1 MTYTPK
7 FLPEAGFSGRVMR
20 RLAVLLVIWTAGLSA
35 VRAQQ
40 SQQTIAVN
48 FRNATVQQVFT
59 WLDNHTQYD
68 FVYNNSQIESLPRV
82 SMQMSRTTVV
92 DVVKHCLR
100 NSSLSYQIR
109 GNMVVIRPAD
119 EIKKGT
125 EEAVQF
131 SGVVYDENG
140 LPLAGVSVVLKQA
153 SRGAVTGPDG
163 KFTLKARRSDDM
175 TLSFSFLGMKN
186 QEIAVFNNGKQVF
199 KELDKINV
207 HMDPA
212 VSEIGNVVVTG
223 ILNIAQKSFSG
234 SSTTI
239 TGEQLKTVAPQGN
252 ALSAI
257 QIFEPSF
264 RIAENL
270 DMGSNPNALPQMY
283 VRGRSGI
290 GTPALDE
297 SLTSEHALKND
308 PNQPI
313 FMLDGYEVSMEK
325 IYDLDIERIET
336 YTILKD
342 AAATAMYGSRA
353 ANGVVVITTKPL
365 PAGRLNVTYSGNF
378 TINAP
383 DLSSYNLMNAREKLE
398 AERLAGYYDTDDP
411 SQIATKLKEYNGKLQ
426 NIERGIETD
435 WLALPLRTS
444 FGHKHSI
451 GIAGASDAFRY
462 GLDLMYDDQEG
473 VMKGQNRKKMSAAL
487 NLQYQYKGLTF
498 RNQMTTT
505 LVNSQESPYGT
516 FSDYVRMNPY
526 DTYLDE
532 NGNIGMNM
540 ATWHSGSP
548 YRNPMYDA
556 TLGSFDKG
564 KRHEFYDQF
573 DVRYYLNKKINF
585 KANVALGYIVSDSD
599 KFTDPAAAKF
609 QSRET
614 KGQLTTSRQKQS
626 TYDISLN
633 GYYNDQIGRHNINFV
648 VGLNIREEKT
658 NYEGFTY
665 SGFPEGGFS
674 APGYAKDIDTKSYL
688 EGKNR
693 LFGALAVLNYSY
705 NDVIFADL
713 SGRIDG
719 SSQFGSNKRFAPFF
733 STGAGVN
740 VHNLKFFKEN
750 TPWLTQFKLRG
761 TYGMTGKVSF
771 PSYAAQ
777 NKYEM
782 FTDWQYPTGDGVQI
796 MYLGNPNL
804 KWERTL
810 QTDLGFEFEILK
822 GLFYAKYNYY
832 IKDTHDNIA
841 DMFIPTSSGFTSYK
855 ENIGRMENRGHEI
868 KLQSRVVN
876 TRNTIINLIFNGA
889 SNKGKLKKIS
899 NSLRAYNDRV
909 NEHYNSNQ
917 GGNDVQS
924 TPLLRYV
931 EGGSLTGIYAM
942 RSLGIDPATG
952 KELYMRRD
960 GSTTFKWDPAENVL
974 IGDTEPSMSGSFGLS
989 AYWKG
994 FTLDTY
1000 FMYEW
1005 GGQRYNQTLRTTI
1018 EMADILNSNCDRRVL
1033 SDRWIKPGDIAR
1045 FRDIKDYNSVTRPT
1059 SRLVQNYSYLN
1070 MSSLSVGYE
1079 FKRDMIRKLGLYRL
1093 KLQFNCRD
1101 LFTASSIQVERGL
1114 SSPYARAFT
1123 LSVNASF

>member
-1 MTYTPK
+1 MK
-7 FLPEAGFSGRVMR
+7 NFLPEAGFSGRLIR
-20 RLAVLLVIWTAGLSA
+20 RLAVLLVIWAAGLGI

-40 SQQTIAVN
+40 AQQTIAVN

-82 SMQMSRTTVV
+82 SIQMNNTTVV
-92 DVVKHCLR
+92 EVVKHCLR

-109 GNMVVIRPAD
+109 GNMVVIRPSD

-163 KFTLKARRSDDM
+163 KFILKARRSDNM

-186 QEIAVFNNGKQVF
+186 QEITAFSNGKQAL
-199 KELDKINV
+199 KELDRINV

-313 FMLDGYEVSMEK
+313 FMLDGYEVPMEK

-353 ANGVVVITTKPL
+353 ANGVIVITTKPL

-411 SQIATKLKEYNGKLQ
+411 GQIATKLKEYNGKLQ

-451 GIAGASDAFRY
+451 SIGGASDAFRY
-462 GLDLMYDDQEG
+462 GLDLGYDDQEG

-487 NLQYQYKGLTF
+487 NLQYQHKGLTF

-516 FSDYVRMNPY
+516 FADYVRMNPY

-532 NGNIGMNM
+532 NGNIGKNM

-585 KANVALGYIVSDSD
+585 KADITLGYIVSDSD
-599 KFTDPAAAKF
+599 RFTDPAAARF
-609 QSRET
+609 QNTEK
-614 KGQLTTSRQKQS
+614 KGQLVTSRQKQS
-626 TYDISLN
+626 SYDFNLK

-674 APGYAKDIDTKSYL
+674 APGYAKDIDTKSFI

-705 NDVIFADL
+705 NDVIFGDL

-740 VHNLKFFKEN
+740 IHNLKFFKEN

-810 QTDLGFEFEILK
+810 QTDVGFEFEILN

-855 ENIGRMENRGHEI
+855 ENIGRMENCGHEI

-876 TRNTIINLIFNGA
+876 TRNTIVNLIFNGA

-931 EGGSLTGIYAM
+931 EGNSLTGIYAM
-942 RSLGIDPATG
+942 RSLGIDPGTG

-974 IGDTEPSMSGSFGLS
+974 VGDTEPTMSGSFGAS
-989 AYWKG
+989 VYWKG

>member
-1 MTYTPK
+1 MKK

-20 RLAVLLVIWTAGLSA
+20 RLAVLLMIWTAGLSA

-82 SMQMSRTTVV
+82 SMQMSRTTIV

-505 LVNSQESPYGT
+505 LVNSQESPYGS

-609 QSRET
+609 QSTEK

-974 IGDTEPSMSGSFGLS
+974 VGDTEPTMSGSFGAS
-989 AYWKG
+989 VYWKG

>member
-1 MTYTPK
+1 MKK

-609 QSRET
+609 QSTEK

-658 NYEGFTY
+658 DYEGFTY

-942 RSLGIDPATG
+942 RSLDIDPATG

-974 IGDTEPSMSGSFGLS
+974 VGDTEPSMSGSFGLS

>member
-1 MTYTPK
+1 MKK

-505 LVNSQESPYGT
+505 LVNSQESPYGS

-609 QSRET
+609 QSTEK

-822 GLFYAKYNYY
+822 GVFYAKYNYY

-855 ENIGRMENRGHEI
+855 
-868 KLQSRVVN
+868 
-876 TRNTIINLIFNGA
+876 
-889 SNKGKLKKIS
+889 
-899 NSLRAYNDRV
+899 
-909 NEHYNSNQ
+909 
-917 GGNDVQS
+917 
-924 TPLLRYV
+924 
-931 EGGSLTGIYAM
+931 
-942 RSLGIDPATG
+942 
-952 KELYMRRD
+952 
-960 GSTTFKWDPAENVL
+960 
-974 IGDTEPSMSGSFGLS
+974 
-989 AYWKG
+989 
-994 FTLDTY
+994 
-1000 FMYEW
+1000 
-1005 GGQRYNQTLRTTI
+1005 
-1018 EMADILNSNCDRRVL
+1018 
-1033 SDRWIKPGDIAR
+1033 
-1045 FRDIKDYNSVTRPT
+1045 
-1059 SRLVQNYSYLN
+1059 
-1070 MSSLSVGYE
+1070 
-1079 FKRDMIRKLGLYRL
+1079 
-1093 KLQFNCRD
+1093 
-1101 LFTASSIQVERGL
+1101 
-1114 SSPYARAFT
+1114 
-1123 LSVNASF
+1123 

>member
-1 MTYTPK
+1 MK
-7 FLPEAGFSGRVMR
+7 NFLPEAGFSGRLIR
-20 RLAVLLVIWTAGLSA
+20 RLAVLLVIWAAGLGI

-40 SQQTIAVN
+40 AQQTIAVN

-82 SMQMSRTTVV
+82 SIQMNNTTVV
-92 DVVKHCLR
+92 EVVKHCLR

-109 GNMVVIRPAD
+109 GNMVVIRPSD

-163 KFTLKARRSDDM
+163 KFILKARRSDNM

-186 QEIAVFNNGKQVF
+186 QEITAFSNGKQAL
-199 KELDKINV
+199 KELDRINV

-313 FMLDGYEVSMEK
+313 FMLDGYEVPMEK

-353 ANGVVVITTKPL
+353 ANGVIVITTKPL

-411 SQIATKLKEYNGKLQ
+411 GQIATKLKEYNGKLQ

-451 GIAGASDAFRY
+451 SIGGASDAFRY
-462 GLDLMYDDQEG
+462 GLDLGYDDQEG

-487 NLQYQYKGLTF
+487 NLQYQHKGLTF

-516 FSDYVRMNPY
+516 FADYVRMNPY

-532 NGNIGMNM
+532 NGNIGKNM

-585 KANVALGYIVSDSD
+585 KADITLGYIVSDSD
-599 KFTDPAAAKF
+599 RFTDPAAARF
-609 QSRET
+609 QNTEK
-614 KGQLTTSRQKQS
+614 KGQLVTSRQKQS
-626 TYDISLN
+626 SYDFNLK

-674 APGYAKDIDTKSYL
+674 APGDAKDIDTKSFI

-705 NDVIFADL
+705 NDVIFGDL

-740 VHNLKFFKEN
+740 IHNLKFFKEN

-810 QTDLGFEFEILK
+810 QTDVGFEFEILN

-876 TRNTIINLIFNGA
+876 TRNTIVNLIFNGA

-899 NSLRAYNDRV
+899 NSLKAYNDRV

-931 EGGSLTGIYAM
+931 EGNSLTGIYAM
-942 RSLGIDPATG
+942 RSLGIDPGTG

-974 IGDTEPSMSGSFGLS
+974 VGDTEPTMSGSFGAS
-989 AYWKG
+989 VYWKG

>member
-1 MTYTPK
+1 MKK

-658 NYEGFTY
+658 DYEGFTY

-868 KLQSRVVN
+868 KLQSRIVN

-974 IGDTEPSMSGSFGLS
+974 VGDTEPSMSGSFGLS

>member
-1 MTYTPK
+1 MKK

-609 QSRET
+609 QSTEK

-974 IGDTEPSMSGSFGLS
+974 VGDTEPSMSGSFGLS

>member
-1 MTYTPK
+1 MKK

-270 DMGSNPNALPQMY
+270 DMGSNPTALPQMY

-609 QSRET
+609 QSTEN

-658 NYEGFTY
+658 DYEGFTY

-974 IGDTEPSMSGSFGLS
+974 VGDTEPSMSGSFGLS

>member
-1 MTYTPK
+1 
-7 FLPEAGFSGRVMR
+7 
-20 RLAVLLVIWTAGLSA
+20 
-35 VRAQQ
+35 
-40 SQQTIAVN
+40 
-48 FRNATVQQVFT
+48 
-59 WLDNHTQYD
+59 
-68 FVYNNSQIESLPRV
+68 
-82 SMQMSRTTVV
+82 
-92 DVVKHCLR
+92 
-100 NSSLSYQIR
+100 
-109 GNMVVIRPAD
+109 
-119 EIKKGT
+119 
-125 EEAVQF
+125 
-131 SGVVYDENG
+131 
-140 LPLAGVSVVLKQA
+140 
-153 SRGAVTGPDG
+153 
-163 KFTLKARRSDDM
+163 
-175 TLSFSFLGMKN
+175 
-186 QEIAVFNNGKQVF
+186 
-199 KELDKINV
+199 
-207 HMDPA
+207 MDPA

-336 YTILKD
+336 YTIPKD

-585 KANVALGYIVSDSD
+585 KANVALGYIVGDSD

-974 IGDTEPSMSGSFGLS
+974 VGDTEPSMSGSFGLS

>member
-1 MTYTPK
+1 MKK

-451 GIAGASDAFRY
+451 GITGASDAFRY

-974 IGDTEPSMSGSFGLS
+974 VGDTEPSMSGSFGLS

>member
-1 MTYTPK
+1 MKK

-140 LPLAGVSVVLKQA
+140 LPLTGVSVVLKQA

-609 QSRET
+609 QSTEK

-658 NYEGFTY
+658 DYEGFTY

-822 GLFYAKYNYY
+822 GVFYAKYNYY

-974 IGDTEPSMSGSFGLS
+974 VGDTEPSMSGSFGLS

>member
-1 MTYTPK
+1 MKK

-609 QSRET
+609 QSTEK

-931 EGGSLTGIYAM
+931 EDGSLTGIYAM

-974 IGDTEPSMSGSFGLS
+974 VGDTEPSMSGSFGLS

>member
-1 MTYTPK
+1 MKK

-153 SRGAVTGPDG
+153 SRGSVTGPDG

-609 QSRET
+609 QSTEK

-974 IGDTEPSMSGSFGLS
+974 VGDTEPSMSGSFGLS

>member
-1 MTYTPK
+1 MKK

-609 QSRET
+609 QSTEK

-658 NYEGFTY
+658 DYEGFTY

-822 GLFYAKYNYY
+822 GVFYAKYNYY

-974 IGDTEPSMSGSFGLS
+974 VGDTEPSMSGSFGLS

>member
-1 MTYTPK
+1 MKK

-20 RLAVLLVIWTAGLSA
+20 RLAVLLMIWTAGLSA

-82 SMQMSRTTVV
+82 SMQMSRTTIV

-451 GIAGASDAFRY
+451 GIAGASGAFRY

-609 QSRET
+609 QSTEK

-822 GLFYAKYNYY
+822 GVFYAKYNYY

-974 IGDTEPSMSGSFGLS
+974 VGDTEPSMSGSFGLS

>member
-1 MTYTPK
+1 MK
-7 FLPEAGFSGRVMR
+7 NFLPEAGVSGRLIR
-20 RLAVLLVIWTAGLSA
+20 RLAVLLVIWAAGLGI

-40 SQQTIAVN
+40 AQQTIAVN

-82 SMQMSRTTVV
+82 SIQMNNTTVV
-92 DVVKHCLR
+92 EVVKHCLR

-109 GNMVVIRPAD
+109 GNMVVIRPSD

-163 KFTLKARRSDDM
+163 KFILKARRSDNM

-186 QEIAVFNNGKQVF
+186 QEITAFSNGKQAL
-199 KELDKINV
+199 KELDRINV

-313 FMLDGYEVSMEK
+313 FMLDGYEVPMEK

-353 ANGVVVITTKPL
+353 ANGVIVITTKPL

-411 SQIATKLKEYNGKLQ
+411 GQIATKLKEYNGKLQ

-451 GIAGASDAFRY
+451 SIGGASDAFRY
-462 GLDLMYDDQEG
+462 GLDLGYDDQEG

-487 NLQYQYKGLTF
+487 NLQYQHKGLTF

-516 FSDYVRMNPY
+516 FADYVRMNPY

-532 NGNIGMNM
+532 NGNIGKNM

-585 KANVALGYIVSDSD
+585 KADITLGYIVSDSD
-599 KFTDPAAAKF
+599 RFTDPAAARF
-609 QSRET
+609 QNTEK
-614 KGQLTTSRQKQS
+614 KGQLVTSRQKQS
-626 TYDISLN
+626 SYDFNLK

-648 VGLNIREEKT
+648 VGMNIREEKT

-674 APGYAKDIDTKSYL
+674 APGYAKDIDTKSFI

-705 NDVIFADL
+705 NDVIFGDL

-740 VHNLKFFKEN
+740 IHNLKFFKEN

-810 QTDLGFEFEILK
+810 QTDVGFEFEILN

-876 TRNTIINLIFNGA
+876 TRNTIVNLIFNGA

-899 NSLRAYNDRV
+899 NSLKAYNDRV

-931 EGGSLTGIYAM
+931 EGNSLTGIYAM
-942 RSLGIDPATG
+942 RSLGIDPGTG

-974 IGDTEPSMSGSFGLS
+974 VGDTEPTMSGSFGAS
-989 AYWKG
+989 VYWKG

>member
-1 MTYTPK
+1 MKK

-153 SRGAVTGPDG
+153 SRGAVTGPYG

-609 QSRET
+609 QSTEK

-822 GLFYAKYNYY
+822 GVFYAKYNYY

-974 IGDTEPSMSGSFGLS
+974 VGDTEPSMSGSFGLS

>member
-1 MTYTPK
+1 MKK

-609 QSRET
+609 QSTEK

-658 NYEGFTY
+658 DYEGFTY

-974 IGDTEPSMSGSFGLS
+974 VGDTEPSMSGSFGLS

-1045 FRDIKDYNSVTRPT
+1045 FRDITDYNSVTRPT

>member
-1 MTYTPK
+1 MKK

-82 SMQMSRTTVV
+82 SMQMSRTTIV

-658 NYEGFTY
+658 DYEGFTY

-822 GLFYAKYNYY
+822 GVFYAKYNYY

-974 IGDTEPSMSGSFGLS
+974 VGDTEPSMSGSFGLS

>member
-1 MTYTPK
+1 MKK

-473 VMKGQNRKKMSAAL
+473 MMKGQNRKKMSAAL

-658 NYEGFTY
+658 DYEGFTY

-974 IGDTEPSMSGSFGLS
+974 VGDTEPSMSGSFGLS

>member
-1 MTYTPK
+1 MKK

-658 NYEGFTY
+658 DYEGFTY

-740 VHNLKFFKEN
+740 VHNLKFFKKN

-822 GLFYAKYNYY
+822 GVFYAKYNYY

-974 IGDTEPSMSGSFGLS
+974 VGDTEPSMSGSFGLS

>member
-1 MTYTPK
+1 MK
-7 FLPEAGFSGRVMR
+7 NFLPEDGFSGRLVR
-20 RLAVLLVIWTAGLSA
+20 RLAVLLAIWTAGLGA
-35 VRAQQ
+35 VHAQQ
-40 SQQTIAVN
+40 AQQTIAVN

-82 SMQMSRTTVV
+82 SMQMNNTTVV
-92 DVVKHCLR
+92 DVVKYCLR

-109 GNMVVIRPAD
+109 GNIVVIRPSD

-163 KFTLKARRSDDM
+163 KFVLKARRTDNM
-175 TLSFSFLGMKN
+175 TLSFSFLGMKS
-186 QEIAVFNNGKQVF
+186 QTITAFSNGKQTL
-199 KELDKINV
+199 KELDRLSI
-207 HMDPA
+207 HMDPE

-223 ILNIAQKSFSG
+223 ILNISQKSFSG

-290 GTPALDE
+290 GTLGLDE
-297 SLTSEHALKND
+297 SLTSEHSLKND

-353 ANGVVVITTKPL
+353 ANGVIVITTKPL
-365 PAGRLNVTYSGNF
+365 PAGRLSVSYNGNF
-378 TINAP
+378 TVNTP

-398 AERLAGYYDTDDP
+398 AERLAGFYDTDDP
-411 SQIATKLKEYNGKLQ
+411 GLLATKLREYNGKLQ

-444 FGHKHSI
+444 FSHKHSI
-451 GIAGASDAFRY
+451 SIGGAADAFRY

-473 VMKGQNRKKMSAAL
+473 VMKGLNRKKMEASL

-505 LVNSQESPYGT
+505 LVNSQESNYGS

-548 YRNPMYDA
+548 YRNPMYDS
-556 TLGSFDKG
+556 TLSSFDKG
-564 KRHEFYDQF
+564 KRHEFYDHF

-585 KANVALGYIVSDSD
+585 KANIALGYIVSDAD
-599 KFTDPAAAKF
+599 RFTDPAAARF
-609 QSRET
+609 QNT
-614 KGQLTTSRQKQS
+614 QKKGQLVTSRQKES
-626 TYDISLN
+626 NYDISLN
-633 GYYNDQIGRHNINFV
+633 GYYNDQIGKHNINFV
-648 VGLNIREEKT
+648 AGLNIRETKT

-674 APGYAKDIDTKSYL
+674 APGYAKDIDTKSFL
-688 EGKNR
+688 ESKNR

-705 NDVIFADL
+705 NDIIFADL

-733 STGAGVN
+733 SSGLGVN
-740 VHNLKFFKEN
+740 IHNLKFFKER

-761 TYGMTGKVSF
+761 SYGMTGNVSF

-777 NKYEM
+777 NKYELI
-782 FTDWQYPTGDGVQI
+782 TDWQTPTGDAVQI
-796 MYLGNPNL
+796 KYLGNPNL
-804 KWERTL
+804 KWQRTM
-810 QTDLGFEFEILK
+810 QTNLGFELSVFK
-822 GLFYAKYNYY
+822 GLFYASYNYY
-832 IKDTHDNIA
+832 IKDTHDMLA
-841 DMFIPTSSGFTSYK
+841 DMTIPTSSGFTSYK
-855 ENIGRMENRGHEI
+855 ENIGRMDNRGHEI
-868 KLQSRVVN
+868 KIQSRIVN
-876 TRNTIINLIFNGA
+876 TENTIVTLLFNGA

-899 NSLRAYNDRV
+899 NSLKSYNDRV
-909 NEHYNSNQ
+909 NEHFNSGL
-917 GGNDVQS
+917 GGNDVQA
-924 TPLLRYV
+924 TPQLRYI
-931 EGGSLTGIYAM
+931 EGNSLTGIYAM

-952 KELYMRRD
+952 QELFLRRD

-974 IGDTEPSMSGSFGLS
+974 VGDTEPTMSGSFGVS

-994 FTLDTY
+994 FSLDAY

-1033 SDRWIKPGDIAR
+1033 SDRWIKSGDIAR

-1059 SRLVQNYSYLN
+1059 SRLVQDYNYLN

>member
-1 MTYTPK
+1 MK
-7 FLPEAGFSGRVMR
+7 NFLPEAGFSGRLIR
-20 RLAVLLVIWTAGLSA
+20 RLAVLLVIWAAGLGI

-40 SQQTIAVN
+40 AQQTIAVN

-82 SMQMSRTTVV
+82 SIQMNNTTVV
-92 DVVKHCLR
+92 EVVKHCLR

-109 GNMVVIRPAD
+109 GNMVVIRPSD

-163 KFTLKARRSDDM
+163 KFILKARRSDNM

-186 QEIAVFNNGKQVF
+186 QEITAFSNGKQAL
-199 KELDKINV
+199 KELDRINV

-297 SLTSEHALKND
+297 SLTSEHAHKND

-313 FMLDGYEVSMEK
+313 FMLDGYEVPMEK

-336 YTILKD
+336 YTLLKD

-353 ANGVVVITTKPL
+353 ANGVIVITTKPL

-411 SQIATKLKEYNGKLQ
+411 GQIATKLKEYNGKLQ

-444 FGHKHSI
+444 FGHKHSLSI
-451 GIAGASDAFRY
+451 GGASDAFRY
-462 GLDLMYDDQEG
+462 GLDLGYDDQEG

-487 NLQYQYKGLTF
+487 NLQYQHKGLTF

-516 FSDYVRMNPY
+516 FADYVRMNPY

-532 NGNIGMNM
+532 NGNIGKNM

-585 KANVALGYIVSDSD
+585 KADITLGYIVSDSD
-599 KFTDPAAAKF
+599 RFTDPAAARF
-609 QSRET
+609 QNTEK
-614 KGQLTTSRQKQS
+614 KGQLVTSRQKQS
-626 TYDISLN
+626 SYDFNLK

-674 APGYAKDIDTKSYL
+674 APGYAKDIDTKSFI

-705 NDVIFADL
+705 NDVIFGDL

-740 VHNLKFFKEN
+740 IHNLKFFKEN

-810 QTDLGFEFEILK
+810 QTDVGFEFEILN

-876 TRNTIINLIFNGA
+876 TRNTIVNLIFNGA
-889 SNKGKLKKIS
+889 SNKVKLKKIS
-899 NSLRAYNDRV
+899 NSLKAYNDRV
-909 NEHYNSNQ
+909 NDHYNSNQ

-931 EGGSLTGIYAM
+931 EGNSLTGIYAM
-942 RSLGIDPATG
+942 RSLGIDPGTG

-974 IGDTEPSMSGSFGLS
+974 VGDTEPTMSGSFGAS
-989 AYWKG
+989 VYWKG

>member
-1 MTYTPK
+1 MKK

-239 TGEQLKTVAPQGN
+239 TGEQFKTVAPQGN

-609 QSRET
+609 QSTEK

-658 NYEGFTY
+658 DYEGFTY

-974 IGDTEPSMSGSFGLS
+974 VGDTEPSMSGSFGLS

>member
-1 MTYTPK
+1 MKK

-609 QSRET
+609 QSTEK

-658 NYEGFTY
+658 DYEGFTY

>member
-1 MTYTPK
+1 MK
-7 FLPEAGFSGRVMR
+7 NFLPEDGFSGRLIR
-20 RLAVLLVIWTAGLSA
+20 RLAVLLVIWTAGLGA

-40 SQQTIAVN
+40 AQQTIAVN

-82 SMQMSRTTVV
+82 SMQMNNTTVV
-92 DVVKHCLR
+92 DVVKYCLR

-109 GNMVVIRPAD
+109 GNMVVIRPSD

-163 KFTLKARRSDDM
+163 KFVLKARRTDNM

-186 QEIAVFNNGKQVF
+186 QEITAFSNGKQAL
-199 KELDKINV
+199 KELDRINV

-223 ILNIAQKSFSG
+223 ILNISQKSFSG

-313 FMLDGYEVSMEK
+313 FMLDGYEVPMEK

-353 ANGVVVITTKPL
+353 ANGVIVITTKPL

-398 AERLAGYYDTDDP
+398 AERLAGFYDTDDP
-411 SQIATKLKEYNGKLQ
+411 GLLATKLKEYNGKLQ

-451 GIAGASDAFRY
+451 SVGGASDAFRY
-462 GLDLMYDDQEG
+462 GLDLGYDDQEG
-473 VMKGQNRKKMSAAL
+473 VMKGQSRKKMSAAL
-487 NLQYQYKGLTF
+487 NLQYQHKGLTF

-516 FSDYVRMNPY
+516 FADYVRMNPY

-585 KANVALGYIVSDSD
+585 KADITLGYIVSDSD
-599 KFTDPAAAKF
+599 RFTDPAAARF
-609 QSRET
+609 QNTEK
-614 KGQLTTSRQKQS
+614 KGQLVTSRQKQS
-626 TYDISLN
+626 SYDFNLK

-674 APGYAKDIDTKSYL
+674 APGYAKDIDTKSFI

-705 NDVIFADL
+705 NDVIFGDL

-740 VHNLKFFKEN
+740 IHNLKFFKEN

-810 QTDLGFEFEILK
+810 QTDLGFEFEILN

-876 TRNTIINLIFNGA
+876 TRNTIVNLIFNGA

-931 EGGSLTGIYAM
+931 EGGSLSGIYAM

-974 IGDTEPSMSGSFGLS
+974 VGDTEPTMSGSFGAS
-989 AYWKG
+989 VYWKG

-1033 SDRWIKPGDIAR
+1033 SDRWIKPGDIAH
-1045 FRDIKDYNSVTRPT
+1045 FRDIKDYNTVTRPT

-1101 LFTASSIQVERGL
+1101 LFTASSIQIERGL

>member
-1 MTYTPK
+1 MKK

-609 QSRET
+609 QSTEK

-740 VHNLKFFKEN
+740 IHNLKFFKEN

-822 GLFYAKYNYY
+822 GVFYAKYNYY

-974 IGDTEPSMSGSFGLS
+974 VGDTEPSMSGSFGPS

>member
-1 MTYTPK
+1 MKK

-92 DVVKHCLR
+92 DVVKHCVR

-609 QSRET
+609 QSTEK

-974 IGDTEPSMSGSFGLS
+974 VGDTEPSMSGPFGLS

>member
-1 MTYTPK
+1 MKK

-353 ANGVVVITTKPL
+353 ANGVIVITTKPL

-556 TLGSFDKG
+556 TLDSFDKG

-974 IGDTEPSMSGSFGLS
+974 VGDTEPSMSGSFGLS

>member
-1 MTYTPK
+1 MKK

-35 VRAQQ
+35 IRAQQ

-609 QSRET
+609 QSTEK

-750 TPWLTQFKLRG
+750 TSWLTQFKLRG

-974 IGDTEPSMSGSFGLS
+974 VGDTEPSMSGSFGLS

>member
-1 MTYTPK
+1 MKK

-140 LPLAGVSVVLKQA
+140 LPLASVSVVLKQA

-609 QSRET
+609 QSTEK

-658 NYEGFTY
+658 DYEGFTY

-974 IGDTEPSMSGSFGLS
+974 VGDTEPSMSGSFGLS

>member
-1 MTYTPK
+1 MKK

-609 QSRET
+609 QSTEK

>member
-1 MTYTPK
+1 MKK

-290 GTPALDE
+290 GTPTLDE

-411 SQIATKLKEYNGKLQ
+411 SQIATRLKEYNGKLQ

-609 QSRET
+609 QSTEK

-974 IGDTEPSMSGSFGLS
+974 VGDTEPSMSGSFGLS

>member
-1 MTYTPK
+1 MKK

-40 SQQTIAVN
+40 SQQTIAAN
-48 FRNATVQQVFT
+48 CRNATVQQVFT

-342 AAATAMYGSRA
+342 AAATAIYGSRA

-909 NEHYNSNQ
+909 NEHYNNGF

-942 RSLGIDPATG
+942 RSLGIDPGTG

-974 IGDTEPSMSGSFGLS
+974 VGDTEPSMSGSFGLS

>member
-1 MTYTPK
+1 MKK

-451 GIAGASDAFRY
+451 GIAGASNAFRY

-609 QSRET
+609 QSTEK

-658 NYEGFTY
+658 DYEGFTY

-974 IGDTEPSMSGSFGLS
+974 VGDTEPSMSGSFGLS

-1101 LFTASSIQVERGL
+1101 LFTASSIQIERGL

>member
-1 MTYTPK
+1 MK
-7 FLPEAGFSGRVMR
+7 NFLPEAGFSGRLIR
-20 RLAVLLVIWTAGLSA
+20 RLAVLLVIWAAGLGI
-35 VRAQQ
+35 VHAQQ
-40 SQQTIAVN
+40 AQQTIAVN

-82 SMQMSRTTVV
+82 SIQMNNTTVV
-92 DVVKHCLR
+92 EVVKHCLR

-109 GNMVVIRPAD
+109 GNMVVIRPSD

-163 KFTLKARRSDDM
+163 KFILKARRSDNM

-186 QEIAVFNNGKQVF
+186 QEITAFSNGKQAL
-199 KELDKINV
+199 KELDRINV

-313 FMLDGYEVSMEK
+313 FMLDGYEVPMEK

-353 ANGVVVITTKPL
+353 ANGVIVITTKPL

-411 SQIATKLKEYNGKLQ
+411 GQIATKLKEYNGKLQ

-451 GIAGASDAFRY
+451 SIGGASDAFRY
-462 GLDLMYDDQEG
+462 GLDLGYDDQEG

-487 NLQYQYKGLTF
+487 NLQYQHKGLTF

-516 FSDYVRMNPY
+516 FADYVRMNPY

-532 NGNIGMNM
+532 NGNIGKNM

-585 KANVALGYIVSDSD
+585 KADITLGYIVSDSD
-599 KFTDPAAAKF
+599 RFTDPAAARF
-609 QSRET
+609 QNTEK
-614 KGQLTTSRQKQS
+614 KGQLVTSRQKQS
-626 TYDISLN
+626 SYDFNLK

-674 APGYAKDIDTKSYL
+674 APGYAKDIDTKSFI

-705 NDVIFADL
+705 NDVIFGDL

-740 VHNLKFFKEN
+740 IHNLKFFKEN

-810 QTDLGFEFEILK
+810 QTDVGFEFEILN

-876 TRNTIINLIFNGA
+876 TRNTIVNLIFNGA

-899 NSLRAYNDRV
+899 NSLKAYNDRV

-931 EGGSLTGIYAM
+931 EGNSLTGIYAM
-942 RSLGIDPATG
+942 RSLGIDPGTG

-974 IGDTEPSMSGSFGLS
+974 VGDTEPTMSGSFGAS
-989 AYWKG
+989 VYWKG

>member
-1 MTYTPK
+1 MKK

-609 QSRET
+609 QSTEK

-822 GLFYAKYNYY
+822 GVFYAKYNYY

-974 IGDTEPSMSGSFGLS
+974 VGDTEPSMSGSFGLS

-1018 EMADILNSNCDRRVL
+1018 EMADILNGNCDRRVL

>member
-1 MTYTPK
+1 MKK

-153 SRGAVTGPDG
+153 SRGAVTGPYG

-435 WLALPLRTS
+435 WLTLPLRTS
-444 FGHKHSI
+444 FCHKHSI

-609 QSRET
+609 QSTEK

-974 IGDTEPSMSGSFGLS
+974 VGDTEPSMSGSFGLS

>member
-1 MTYTPK
+1 MKK

-153 SRGAVTGPDG
+153 SRGAVTGPYG

-325 IYDLDIERIET
+325 IYDLDIQRIET

-609 QSRET
+609 QSTEK

-658 NYEGFTY
+658 DYEGFTY

-822 GLFYAKYNYY
+822 GVFYAKYNYY

-974 IGDTEPSMSGSFGLS
+974 VGDTEPSMSGSFGLS